1 MTADPK
7 PPPEIIPPEPTN
19 GDASASATANAGAH
33 LRMPHFID
41 QARDWRSLIAAPLG
55 GVAAFLRRM
64 VNGLVYR
71 LTLTALLLTA
81 IGVTGF
87 GIWQARH
94 MSLPQFDSFWHSI
107 KPNEK
112 PPETSTDINVNDMAV
127 MTAPAPQDETGFR
140 ASGDLAA
147 LQNQLAALQNK
158 PQDAP
163 ASASSPSPS
172 SAPSRAPFETPD
184 APVNAAQTLAPAS
197 QSLSELTLA
206 LNKERAAHEV
216 TQARLADAL
225 ARLTNLTAERGLAE
239 TGLAA
244 RAAMGELL
252 LRLESGAAYDDLLE
266 DGVLAAVLRRS
277 EMALLALYADSGI
290 PTRAALLARF
300 EIWLENAVPASNA
313 APNAAPQIGTKSGFY
328 DVVLTWLRRRS
339 DGLVRVTQEPL
350 AMARDDIQ
358 RIATALSR
366 GRHDEA
372 AWRMGALLRRLDGT
386 IELEAQAEAGTA
398 HALTHPDRAVLQALY
413 DDVGAA
419 AELGPM
425 LARLR
430 DDYMAGVR
438 P

>member
-7 PPPEIIPPEPTN
+7 QPSEIIPPEPSN
-19 GDASASATANAGAH
+19 GDTSASATANAGAH

-41 QARDWRSLIAAPLG
+41 QARDWRSLIAAWFERFT
-55 GVAAFLRRM
+55 AFMRRLLQ
-64 VNGLVYR
+64 GLVYR
-71 LTLTALLLTA
+71 LTLIALLVTAL
-81 IGVTGF
+81 GVTGF

-107 KPNEK
+107 KTD
-112 PPETSTDINVNDMAV
+112 ETS
-127 MTAPAPQDETGFR
+127 PAPQSDGDFR
-140 ASGDLAA
+140 ASGDVTD
-147 LQNQLAALQNK
+147 LQNRLAALQNK
-158 PQDAP
+158 AQNKALTEMP
-163 ASASSPSPS
+163 ASPA
-172 SAPSRAPFETPD
+172 TPD
-184 APVNAAQTLAPAS
+184 AAPDEVLNEAIKRVSGAPVNGAEQQAAPPSPDAAS
-197 QSLSELTLA
+197 SLSLSLSLSELTQA
-206 LNKERAAHEV
+206 LEKERAAHEM

-225 ARLTNLTAERGLAE
+225 ARLTNLTAERGAAE
-239 TGLAA
+239 DGLVA
-244 RAAMGELL
+244 RALMGELL

-266 DGVLAAVLRRS
+266 DGALVASLRRS

-300 EIWLENAVPASNA
+300 EIWLENALPKNGAASNA
-313 APNAAPQIGTKSGFY
+313 GSPVAAKSGFY
-328 DVVLTWLRRRS
+328 DVVLNWLRRRS
-339 DGLVRVTQEPL
+339 DNLVQVTRQPL

-386 IELEAQAEAGTA
+386 LDAEAAA